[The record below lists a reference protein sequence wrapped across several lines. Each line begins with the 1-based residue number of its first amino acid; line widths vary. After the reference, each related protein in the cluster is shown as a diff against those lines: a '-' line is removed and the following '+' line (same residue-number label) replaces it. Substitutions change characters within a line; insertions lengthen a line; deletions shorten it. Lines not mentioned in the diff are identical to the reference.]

1 MYDIEFN
8 APRERSCPRYDGSTM
23 TEHLSQH
30 FEEFAR
36 GAMSA
41 ADFERALLAICM
53 TTPDS
58 AWNVL
63 AQLDQYHRRRKLS
76 AELYRAVR
84 HRIQRH
90 ALGIEK
96 MQGTFETAA
105 STAPPVAAA
114 QVAAAQPAKLRIK
127 NVLASNVLPSAPL
140 LPFRHLLAGPAD
152 STSATSAT
160 YLAPERRAW
169 RLRRGRTHAL
179 ALAAI
184 VCGVAAS
191 PAVKEIPARADTA
204 YQAAQ
209 PAAAPEPPNPGPELV
224 SLSSDQYLV
233 YPNKKLAEIS
243 VQRGEQTTGAASF
256 VWWTEG
262 AGAKPNEDFISA
274 APRLTQMADGVAS
287 VKLLVP
293 ILANP
298 SRRHIEMFYVMIG
311 KLGGGARLGPVR
323 RATVFI
329 MPRD

>member
-1 MYDIEFN
+1 
-8 APRERSCPRYDGSTM
+8 M

-36 GAMSA
+36 GATSA
-41 ADFERALLAICM
+41 ADFERALLAVCKN
-53 TTPDS
+53 TPDS
-58 AWNVL
+58 TWNVL
-63 AQLDQYHRRRKLS
+63 ALLDQYHRRRKLS
-76 AELYRAVR
+76 AELCRTVR

-96 MQGTFETAA
+96 LETILQPLVTTRSDGIDRTAA
-105 STAPPVAAA
+105 STALPSTAFPLVAT
-114 QVAAAQPAKLRIK
+114 QPAF
-127 NVLASNVLPSAPL
+127 APV
-140 LPFRHLLAGPAD
+140 LPFRHLLADPAD
-152 STSATSAT
+152 SGIVAAEM
-160 YLAPERRAW
+160 PVPRQRRES

-191 PAVKEIPARADTA
+191 PTVKERPVRADTA
-204 YQAAQ
+204 VPAAA
-209 PAAAPEPPNPGPELV
+209 PAAAPEVV
-224 SLSSDQYLV
+224 SLSSDQYVV
-233 YPNKKLAEIS
+233 YPNRKLAEIS
-243 VQRGEQTTGAASF
+243 VQRGEQTAGAASF

-274 APRLTQMADGVAS
+274 APSMTQMANGVGS

-311 KLGGGARLGPVR
+311 RLGGGARLGPVR

-329 MPRD
+329 MPAD

>member
-1 MYDIEFN
+1 MRDIQFN
-8 APRERSCPRYDGSTM
+8 APCERPAPRYDARM
-23 TEHLSQH
+23 MPENLPQYLDD
-30 FEEFAR
+30 FAR
-36 GAMSA
+36 GAMTA
-41 ADFERALLAICM
+41 ADFEHSLLAICM
-53 TTPDS
+53 RAPDDT
-58 AWNVL
+58 WQVL

-76 AELYRAVR
+76 AELYRTVR

-96 MQGTFETAA
+96 LSNTLATAA
-105 STAPPVAAA
+105 GTAPPIAVAPPA
-114 QVAAAQPAKLRIK
+114 QIRIK
-127 NVLASNVLPSAPL
+127 NVLPSNALPSATV
-140 LPFRHLLAGPAD
+140 LPFRHLLADPAG
-152 STSATSAT
+152 SGNASIESC
-160 YLAPERRAW
+160 LPGRW
-169 RLRRGRTHAL
+169 RTWRMRPGRTPAL

-191 PAVKEIPARADTA
+191 PAVKEIPAQADTV
-204 YQAAQ
+204 YQAAH
-209 PAAAPEPPNPGPELV
+209 PAVAPEPPDPRPEVV
-224 SLSSDQYLV
+224 SLSSDQYVV
-233 YPNKKLAEIS
+233 YPNKKVAEIS
-243 VQRGEQTTGAASF
+243 VERGEQTTGEASF
-256 VWWTEG
+256 VWWTQG

-311 KLGGGARLGPVR
+311 QLGGDARLGPVR